1 MCENK
6 LMLIPEYSIS
16 NKILNL
22 ISEIERNRG
31 FIDSSFI
38 LPFSQNSLKKDSKE
52 KKIYHL
58 LQLEEF
64 NLNMTELKRYLDSI
78 SPHLNPEIHS
88 ILEII
93 INIDSISKEK
103 ANYEKK
109 IKNLSEKISKNK
121 SVFRIKKIPNKTNPD
136 EILAKMIELYSWIDS
151 EDAKN
156 THPLI
161 VSAIILAIMERIV
174 PFEKYSSLTSNLA
187 SEIYLLDNGYQIIEL
202 LPHQENLNIKRFKFS
217 DTLNYVS
224 QTDDY
229 TEWLEFY
236 LDNINY
242 QMIVL
247 KDKYKLL
254 QDQSKQSQIPDIE
267 KLTSRQ
273 QKIYQYLL
281 DYKFLQNSQFMLLF
295 PDISEDS
302 ILRDLKVLIEKKLI
316 TKSGKTKSSRYEL
329 ID

>member
-6 LMLIPEYSIS
+6 FMLIPEYSIS

-31 FIDSSFI
+31 YIDSSFI

-52 KKIYHL
+52 KKVFHL

-64 NLNMTELKRYLDSI
+64 NLSMQELKRYLDSI

-88 ILEII
+88 LLEII
-93 INIDSISKEK
+93 LNIENISKEK
-103 ANYEKK
+103 LTFEKK
-109 IKNLSEKISKNK
+109 IKLLSEKLSSNK
-121 SVFRIKKIPNKTNPD
+121 SVFRVKKIPNKTNPD
-136 EILAKMIELYSWIDS
+136 EILAKMIELFLWIES

-161 VSAIILAIMERIV
+161 VSAIILAVMERII
-174 PFEKYSSLTSNLA
+174 PFERYSSLTSHLS
-187 SEIYLLDNGYQIIEL
+187 SEIYLLENGYRIIEL
-202 LPHQENLNIKRFKFS
+202 LPHQENLNLKRFKFS
-217 DTLNYVS
+217 DSLEYIN

-242 QMIVL
+242 QMIIL
-247 KDKYKLL
+247 RDKYKLL
-254 QDQSKQSQIPDIE
+254 QEQSKQAGVPDIE
-267 KLTSRQ
+267 KLTARQ
-273 QKIYQYLL
+273 QKIYQYMI

-302 ILRDLKVLIEKKLI
+302 ILRDLKVLIEKNLI
-316 TKSGKTKSSRYEL
+316 FKSGKTKSSRYEL
-329 ID
+329 KH